1 MIALLTMAYSFVL
14 QLFPPLVFSLLKR
27 NPVSK
32 AGASAGMIL
41 GVVLVAYFTLAEA
54 TMATLLPKAPH
65 FIQDLDIGIVAIT
78 FNLIVMLAVSAFT
91 RKDQQMVQEE
101 EPVKRIITS

>member
-1 MIALLTMAYSFVL
+1 
-14 QLFPPLVFSLLKR
+14 
-27 NPVSK
+27 
-32 AGASAGMIL
+32 
-41 GVVLVAYFTLAEA
+41 
-54 TMATLLPKAPH
+54 MATILPKAPH

-91 RKDQQMVQEE
+91 RKDQQAIQEE